1 MGTALEAAPPRTDS
15 AASAPPS
22 APSRPSL
29 RALRCTCGQPVAFRH
44 DRCLACGGALGFDP
58 DSGRLLAL
66 EPAGDLGVRREVVGP
81 THRTW
86 WRCTRHASAAGCN
99 WLIAGDTLPAQPLC
113 RACRLDRTLPDLR
126 RKQHR
131 LWWRR
136 IEIAKRRLVAA
147 LIGLGLPVA
156 SRVDEDPV
164 SGLAFDLLHEDETL
178 PRVVGGHR
186 DGIVTINIEE
196 ADDARR
202 QRVRAAL
209 REPYRSLLGQ
219 LRHDVGHYYWQRLVA
234 GSAWHAPFRALFG
247 DERRAAS
254 PLHAS
259 GEWAARHVS
268 AQAAVHPLEDWA
280 ETFAHYL
287 NLVDA
292 LDAAAA
298 CRLDGRDIELRYEPF
313 GEGALL
319 PGAGADAL
327 SFLAMVNRWMELTA
341 VLNELARS
349 MGQPDF
355 YPFVLSSDAVRKLH
369 FVHVVARYTS
379 GRSSASV
386 SPTGGGIVGGSCTG
400 SGISLGGGS

>member
-1 MGTALEAAPPRTDS
+1 MRTALEVAPPRADS
-15 AASAPPS
+15 AASVAQAVSP
-22 APSRPSL
+22 RPSL
-29 RALRCTCGQPVAFRH
+29 RSLRCACGQPVSFRH
-44 DRCLACGGALGFDP
+44 DRCPACARALGFDP
-58 DSGRLLAL
+58 DSGRLLTL
-66 EPAGDLGVRREVVGP
+66 EPAGAEGAWAEAGGSGS
-81 THRTW
+81 W
-86 WRCTRHASAAGCN
+86 WRCARHDSPAGCN
-99 WLIAGDTLPAQPLC
+99 WLVPGDALPARPLC

-147 LIGLGLPVA
+147 LLGLGLPVA

-164 SGLAFDLLHEDETL
+164 SGLAFDLLHEDDAR
-178 PRVVGGHR
+178 PRVVGGYR
-186 DGIVTINIEE
+186 DGIITVNIEE

-219 LRHDVGHYYWQRLVA
+219 LRHDVGLYYWDRLVA

-247 DERRAAS
+247 DERRAAVDP

-268 AQAAVHPLEDWA
+268 AHAAVHPLEDWA
-280 ETFAHYL
+280 ECFAHYL
-287 NLVDA
+287 HMVDA
-292 LDAAAA
+292 IDAGAA
-298 CRLDGRDIELRYEPF
+298 CGLDGRLVELRYEPF
-313 GEGALL
+313 GEGSLL
-319 PGAGADAL
+319 PQADADDAEL
-327 SFLAMVNRWMELTA
+327 LAMVNRWMELTA

-355 YPFVLSSDAVRKLH
+355 YPFVLSSEAVSKLD
-369 FVHVVARYTS
+369 FVHRVVRSA
-379 GRSSASV
+379 GRASRQ
-386 SPTGGGIVGGSCTG
+386 PTGGGIAGGSCTG
-400 SGISLGGGS
+400 NGISSGGGS